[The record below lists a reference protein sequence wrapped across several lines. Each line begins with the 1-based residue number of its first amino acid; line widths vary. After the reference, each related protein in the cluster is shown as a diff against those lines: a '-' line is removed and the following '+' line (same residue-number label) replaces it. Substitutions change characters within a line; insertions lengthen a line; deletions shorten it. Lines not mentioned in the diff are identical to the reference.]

1 MHSTPARIAGGPS
14 RSVGIAPFDD
24 ESIDAIA
31 EKAMK
36 RKTGARGLRSIVES
50 IMMEIMFDLPS
61 IKGKK
66 RVVVTKNVVE
76 KSEKPELLILD
87 TKKSA

>member
-1 MHSTPARIAGGPS
+1 VELI
-14 RSVGIAPFDD
+14 FDD

-66 RVVVTKNVVE
+66 RVVVTKDVVE
-76 KSEKPELLILD
+76 KSEKPELFILD
-87 TKKSA
+87 KKKTA

>member
-1 MHSTPARIAGGPS
+1 MEL
-14 RSVGIAPFDD
+14 VFDE

-66 RVVVTKNVVE
+66 RVVVSKDVVE
-76 KSEKPELLILD
+76 NSEKPELLILD
-87 TKKSA
+87 KKKTA